1 MMSLLKKTVVS
12 VIALWLLA
20 SAVSA
25 QKADPLPFAPGET
38 LSYEAKLSKIISG
51 LPVAD
56 LTFVV
61 SNESPG
67 AIEIK
72 ADAKSKGTLLKLARY
87 SFLYSFASSID
98 TAKFRVTSTERNT
111 SEKERV
117 RNGEAK
123 FDYNEKRV
131 TYVETDPAEPMKP
144 PRKIASGIEDK
155 TQDVVSGIYSL
166 RLLPLAVGKRF
177 DLTVSD
183 SGLVYDVPVRVTAR
197 EKQKTVVGN
206 VWCFQVEPEV
216 FGPGH
221 MIEDKGRMRI
231 WITDDARR
239 LPVRSRIDTSFGR
252 VEVRLRSVTTP
263 ALTAATK
270 KINGDSAQ

>member
-1 MMSLLKKTVVS
+1 MISLLKKSVLTTVVLIFCVS
-12 VIALWLLA
+12 VGL
-20 SAVSA
+20 A
-25 QKADPLPFAPGET
+25 QKSAALPFAAGET

-61 SNESPG
+61 SNGTPG
-67 AIEIK
+67 ELQIK
-72 ADAKSKGTLLKLARY
+72 ADARSKGTLLKLAHY

-98 TAKFRVTSTERNT
+98 ESKFRVNLTERKT
-111 SEKERV
+111 TEKERV
-117 RNGEAK
+117 RTGEAK
-123 FDYNEKRV
+123 FDYDEKRV

-177 DLTVSD
+177 DITVSD
-183 SGLVYDVPVRVTAR
+183 SGLVYDVPVRVAAR
-197 EKQKTVVGN
+197 EMQKTIFGN
-206 VWCFQVEPEV
+206 VWCFRVEPDV

-221 MIEDKGRMRI
+221 MVEDKGKMSI
-231 WITDDARR
+231 WITDDPRR
-239 LPVRSRIDTSFGR
+239 IPVRSRIDTEFGR
-252 VEVRLRSVTTP
+252 VEVRLKSVSTT
-263 ALTAATK
+263 AENNTTNTAATT
-270 KINGDSAQ
+270 NR